1 MMKYFKNFSLSA
13 RVNGAKDTS
22 KEVWFSIRALFFVTA
37 VLTIF
42 GLTMLYS
49 VSYGVAGLKYFTV
62 QLIAVSAGLVGGI
75 LIFLFGYRAIASKSL
90 IWCGIIFLAL
100 LVTAFC
106 FRSINGA
113 SRWIR
118 FGSISIQTSEF
129 AKIVIAIFV
138 AKYCADNIRTFSL
151 LKHRRGLFPLL
162 GILALLLGGIACG
175 KDLGTTLLVSI
186 VAFATLLA
194 AGLYLR
200 YLSIPVMLL
209 PIAGIAIYLLNENR
223 RIRMTSFLNPEKLGN
238 KEGYQL
244 MNSLYALG
252 SGDWFG
258 TGFMTSKFTYG
269 ALPEFHTDFILAI
282 VGEELGLIAMLTVI
296 LLYVLYGYFS
306 LKIALCSESR
316 LGMLLGFALS
326 CGITLQA
333 AINLLAV
340 SGSAPTKGM
349 PAPFISYGGSNL
361 ISCLLATALI
371 LSIGFEQIVPGYAD
385 NFISKL
391 TWKRNRR

>member
-1 MMKYFKNFSLSA
+1 MMKYTNSFSSSSKLI
-13 RVNGAKDTS
+13 GATDTS
-22 KEVWFSIRALFFVTA
+22 KEVWFSIRALFLVTA
-37 VLTIF
+37 ILTTF

-49 VSYGVAGLKYFTV
+49 VSYGVAGVKYFTV
-62 QLIAVSAGLVGGI
+62 QLSAVSAGLAGGVI
-75 LIFLFGYRAIASKSL
+75 IFMLGYREIASKAL
-90 IWCGIIFLAL
+90 IWCGIMFLVL
-100 LVTAFC
+100 MFTAFF

-118 FGSISIQTSEF
+118 YGSISVQPSEF
-129 AKIVIAIFV
+129 AKIAIAIFV

-151 LKHRRGLFPLL
+151 LKHRRGLLPLL
-162 GILALLLGGIACG
+162 GVLALMLGGIACG
-175 KDLGTTLLVSI
+175 KDLGTTLLISI

-200 YLSIPVMLL
+200 YMSIPICLL
-209 PIAGIAIYLLNENR
+209 PVAGIMIYLMNENR
-223 RIRMTSFLNPEKLGN
+223 RIRMTSFLNPEKLGS

-244 MNSLYALG
+244 LNSLYALG
-252 SGDWFG
+252 SGNWGG
-258 TGFMTSKFTYG
+258 TGFMTSKFKSG

-282 VGEELGLIAMLTVI
+282 VGEELGLIAMLSVI

-371 LSIGFEQIVPGYAD
+371 LSIGFDQIEPGYSD
-385 NFISKL
+385 KLTSKL
-391 TWKRNRR
+391 PWNRKRR